1 MGFSLV
7 ADEWWLEIDPLLP
20 KEPPKPKGGR
30 PPIPNRQC
38 LSGILLV
45 LWSGMAWR
53 RLPKELG
60 CGSGVTCWRRLNEWT
75 KKGIWPQLQ
84 QKLLNKLGRKGAI
97 DWSRA
102 VVDSASVRAVF
113 GGRTRERT
121 LRTEGKKAASGT
133 L

>member
-7 ADEWWLEIDPLLP
+7 PDEFWLEIGPLLP

-38 LSGILLV
+38 LSGIILV
-45 LWSGMAWR
+45 LWSGMSWR
-53 RLPKELG
+53 RLPKELN
-60 CGSGVTCWRRLNEWT
+60 CGSGVTCWCRLNEWT

-84 QKLLNKLGRKGAI
+84 RKLLNKLGRKGAI

-102 VVDSASVRAVF
+102 VIDSAS
-113 GGRTRERT
+113 
-121 LRTEGKKAASGT
+121 ASGAP
-133 L
+133 